1 VSIRLGYK
9 FVSVFRDGSWQ
20 LADFVVLTI
29 ACRVTY
35 YQFPLWGAHE
45 GFHAS
50 WRFLCKV
57 FLTVLAALAI
67 YRWALSTA
75 YTTLALNNV
84 SSAGI
89 QHFARETEMLR
100 AGYQILYMLVST
112 FILLLAVYYLYCRIG
127 FSEKPNKVSYA
138 MIP

>member
-9 FVSVFRDGSWQ
+9 FVSVFRDGCWQ
-20 LADFVVLTI
+20 IADFVVLTI